1 MSLLG
6 KIFGV
11 GEAKGTVEAVGGLL
25 DNLFTSDEERL
36 DKQTVLQR
44 LALEPAMVQAE
55 INKIEAGSRS
65 VFVAGWRPFIG
76 WICGIALF
84 LHFIFT
90 PLLTFFFAISGID
103 VPETAIQ
110 FDYGHLQTIL
120 FGMLGL
126 GGLRTAEKVMG
137 YAK

>member
-6 KIFGV
+6 RIFGV
-11 GEAKGTVEAVGGLL
+11 GEAKGTVEAVGGVL

-36 DKQTVLQR
+36 DKQTILQR
-44 LALEPAMVQAE
+44 IANEPDLVQAE

-76 WICGIALF
+76 WICGLALF
-84 LHFIFT
+84 WHFIIT
-90 PLLTFFFAISGID
+90 PLLTFVFTMAGVD
-103 VPETAIQ
+103 VPQAAIE
-110 FDYGHLQTIL
+110 FDYSHLQTIL